1 MAMEQI
7 AKRVHTLARFLGR
20 RDVPKLTCD
29 CLMERYGF
37 PQADVMALFG
47 GSVVEG
53 GKVLAD
59 AMRAG
64 VAKKYIIVGGAG
76 HTTETLRKC
85 MKSACPVIETEGRKE
100 AEIFASYLKAY
111 HGLVPDAL
119 ECRSTNC
126 GNNITYLLELL
137 EERGFPHASIIL
149 CQDATMQLR
158 MDAGARKYFPQGTTI
173 INYAAYEQEVA
184 ADGGGLRYMRSVW
197 GMWDMDRYL
206 TLLMGEIPRL
216 RDDAEGYGPNGKGYI
231 AHIDL
236 PADVIQAFEWLKEQH
251 GNLVR
256 PADERFRS

>member
-1 MAMEQI
+1 MAEQ
-7 AKRVHTLARFLGR
+7 VNTLARFLGR
-20 RDVPKLTCD
+20 RDVPKLTRE
-29 CLMERYGF
+29 CLMSRYGF
-37 PQADVMALFG
+37 PQADVMVLFG
-47 GSVVEG
+47 GSVLEG
-53 GKVLAD
+53 GRVLAD

-64 VAKKYIIVGGAG
+64 VAKRYVIVGGAG
-76 HTTETLRKC
+76 HTTETLRTS
-85 MKSACPVIETEGRKE
+85 MQESCPEIETAGRTE
-100 AEIFASYLKAY
+100 SEIFASYLKQY

-137 EERGFPHASIIL
+137 QKRAFPHTSVIL

-158 MDAGARKYFPQGTTI
+158 MDAGARKFFPQGTTI
-173 INYAAYEQEVA
+173 INYAAYGQEVV
-184 ADGGGLRYMRSVW
+184 ADGDGLRYTRSVW
-197 GMWDMDRYL
+197 GMWDMERYL

-231 AHIDL
+231 AHVDI
-236 PADVIQAFEWLKEQH
+236 PADVIQAFEWLKKQH

>member
-1 MAMEQI
+1 MAKQ
-7 AKRVHTLARFLGR
+7 VNTLARFLGR
-20 RDVPKLTCD
+20 RDVPKLTRE
-29 CLMERYGF
+29 CLMSRYGF

-47 GSVVEG
+47 GSVLEG

-64 VAKKYIIVGGAG
+64 VAKRYVIVGGAG
-76 HTTETLRKC
+76 HTTETLRTS
-85 MKSACPVIETEGRKE
+85 MQEACPEIETAGRTE
-100 AEIFASYLKAY
+100 AEIFASYLKQY

-137 EERGFPHASIIL
+137 QKRAFPHTSVIL

-158 MDAGARKYFPQGTTI
+158 MDAGARKFFPQGTTI
-173 INYAAYEQEVA
+173 INYAAYGQEVV
-184 ADGGGLRYMRSVW
+184 ADGDGLRYTRSVW
-197 GMWDMDRYL
+197 GMWDTERYL

-231 AHIDL
+231 AHVDI
-236 PADVIQAFEWLKEQH
+236 PADVIQAFEWLKKQH